1 MTITDLLILQ
11 LLAHLLSD
19 FTFQS
24 EKWAKFKNEKG
35 FKSEYL
41 KWHIIIV
48 FVVSFALS
56 FQLKFIVASLV
67 IALCH
72 WIIDGLKR
80 LIFNKDKTKKY
91 AFFIDQAIHL
101 LVLTGLVLLF
111 NYFFTITP
119 YFPILINRHLLLIIT
134 GFLLITKPSNIFI
147 KEVFKTYGVYFGNEE
162 DILSAGML
170 IGICER
176 ILVLTLI
183 LSGQFEAVGFII
195 AAKSILRFKD
205 TDTSKTEY
213 VLIGT
218 LLSFGIAILTGIGI
232 QMIK

>member
-11 LLAHLLSD
+11 IIAHLLSD

-24 EKWAKFKNEKG
+24 EKWARFKNEKG

-41 KWHIIIV
+41 KWHVIIV
-48 FVVSFALS
+48 FIVSWLLS
-56 FQLKFIVASLV
+56 FQLKFIFASII
-67 IALCH
+67 IALFH
-72 WIIDGLKR
+72 WIIDGLKH
-80 LIFNKDKTKKY
+80 LIFHNEKIKKF

-101 LVLTGLVLLF
+101 ILITGLILLF
-111 NYFFTITP
+111 NHFFELKP
-119 YFPILINRHLLLIIT
+119 YIQLPISKHWLLIIA
-134 GFLLITKPSNIFI
+134 GFILITKPANII
-147 KEVFKTYGVYFGNEE
+147 IREVFKTYGIYLGNEE

-170 IGICER
+170 IGVSER
-176 ILVLTLI
+176 IITLTLI

-205 TDTSKTEY
+205 TDTTKTEY

-218 LLSFGIAILTGIGI
+218 LLSFGTAILTGIGI